1 MKTAALSL
9 FLLATVSGAA
19 LADSCEDNL
28 RKLDAALQS
37 EAVAPDVKAQ
47 AQDMRQQA
55 EQLCAAGNEEEGTDV
70 LAEAAALLGIE

>member
-9 FLLATVSGAA
+9 FLLATLSGPV
-19 LADSCEDNL
+19 LADSCGEDL

-37 EAVAPDVKAQ
+37 DAVAPDLKAQ

-55 EQLCAAGNEEEGTDV
+55 EQLCAAGNEEEGADV